1 MFSRERGPRCMTEI
15 ILSVRAFVRFAW
27 ITLAVT
33 IVVIVWGAVVRATGS
48 GAGCGSHW
56 PLCNGGV
63 VPLAP
68 ATATIIEFT
77 HRLTSGVAMILALVL
92 ALWARRVFPAGHRAR
107 HWAMY
112 SLMFMLIEA
121 AIGAGIV
128 LLELVADDASPLRAG
143 YIAVHLTNTMFL
155 VGAMTATIRFSGA
168 SDQLNTGSSGH
179 RGIGSSDHRGIGS
192 SDHRGIGSSDHQG
205 IGSARVRRWQVIALA
220 LMVVVAAAGAIVAL
234 GDTLFPH
241 ASLAEGIA
249 ADLDPTSHFL
259 IRLRVWHPIAA
270 VIASVVAITAF
281 RRPIVTGCI
290 LFQVGLGIINLMML
304 APLPLQ
310 MAHLL
315 VSNILWMAM
324 VWFFSGSPRASTV
337 AKLPAPSKSASGPMR
352 SMPPNRRG

>member
-1 MFSRERGPRCMTEI
+1 MSRAVQPFI
-15 ILSVRAFVRFAW
+15 RFAW
-27 ITLAVT
+27 ITLGITVL
-33 IVVIVWGAVVRATGS
+33 VILWGAVVRATGS

-56 PLCNGGV
+56 PFCNGVV

-77 HRLTSGVAMILALVL
+77 HRLTSGAAMILAVVL

-107 HWAMY
+107 TWALW
-112 SLMFMLIEA
+112 SLIFMLIEA

-128 LLELVADDASPLRAG
+128 LLGLVEGNASALRAG

-155 VGAMTATIRFSGA
+155 MAAMTGAIRAGT
-168 SDQLNTGSSGH
+168 TGTTGTT
-179 RGIGSSDHRGIGS
+179 RTTGTTKT
-192 SDHRGIGSSDHQG
+192 
-205 IGSARVRRWQVIALA
+205 ARTAGVRALTMV
-220 LMVVVAAAGAIVAL
+220 LMIVVAAAGAVVAL

-259 IRLRVWHPIAA
+259 IRLRLWHPILA
-270 VIASVVAITAF
+270 VVTAILAVFSF
-281 RRPIVTGCI
+281 RSTLVTT
-290 LFQVGLGIINLMML
+290 LVLAQVGLGVMNVLML

-315 VSNILWMAM
+315 GSSVLWIAM
-324 VWFFSGSPRASTV
+324 VWEWLGTD
-337 AKLPAPSKSASGPMR
+337 LQ
-352 SMPPNRRG
+352 